1 MNGAKKYDVVVVGGG
16 FAGAAAAIAAA
27 REGKSV
33 RLIEK
38 YNCLGGAA
46 CYNMVGPFMKY
57 WAWLTEE
64 KTERKILSA
73 GIFSEII
80 DKLTAMNAF
89 KPEKNL
95 VFNEEYLKLI
105 LNRMAIEAG
114 VALLYQTAVVGAKKK
129 GNKIEAVTVSNVSGT
144 YDIYG
149 DYFIDATGDANLSYM
164 AGVPFRMG
172 RKSDGLCQ
180 PMTLCCRVGGVDT
193 EGYRAIR
200 SEINALYRQYQ
211 AEGKIKNPRGD
222 VLILQNIID
231 GVLHFNTTRVIK
243 MDPTNIEDV
252 TKAEIIARE
261 QVFEILDFLRE
272 NFEPFKHCTLLSTG
286 MQIGVRE
293 SRQIVGEYTLTKE
306 DLLACTKFED
316 GIAACCYSMD
326 IHSPDGSETT
336 LHGFKIGEYYTIPY
350 RALVPKDSENLL
362 VAGRCLSAEHEAQ
375 ASARVMAT
383 ACTLGEA
390 AGVAASV
397 ACEDK
402 TAVKDVDV
410 QKVRAILRERGAC
423 ID

>member
-1 MNGAKKYDVVVVGGG
+1 MKKRYDIVVVGGG
-16 FAGAAAAIAAA
+16 FAGTAAAIAAA

-46 CYNMVGPFMKY
+46 CYNMVNPFMKY
-57 WAWLTEE
+57 WVWLTAE
-64 KTERKILSA
+64 KNEQKILSA
-73 GIFSEII
+73 GIFSEILG
-80 DKLTAMNAF
+80 KLTQMNAF
-89 KPEKNL
+89 DPKKNL

-105 LNRMAIEAG
+105 LNRMATESG
-114 VALLYQTAVVGAKKK
+114 VELLYQTVVVGVKKN
-129 GNKIEAVTVSNVSGT
+129 GSRVEAVTVSNVSGT

-149 DYFIDATGDANLSYM
+149 EYFIDATGDANLSYLS
-164 AGVPFRMG
+164 GLPFRMG

-200 SEINALYRQYQ
+200 TEINELYRQHQ

-222 VLILQNIID
+222 VLILQNITD

-243 MDPTNIEDV
+243 MDPTDIEDV
-252 TKAEIIARE
+252 TRAEILARE
-261 QVFEILDFLRE
+261 QVFEILGFLRE
-272 NFEPFKHCTLLSTG
+272 NFEPFKNCTLLSTG

-306 DLLACTKFED
+306 DLLTCTKFED

-336 LHGFKIGEYYTIPY
+336 LHRFNIGEYYTIPY
-350 RALVPKDSENLL
+350 RALVPKGSENLL

-383 ACTLGEA
+383 VCTLGEA

-397 ACEDK
+397 ACSDK
-402 TAVKDVDV
+402 TTVKDVDV
-410 QKVRAILRERGAC
+410 KKVRRILRENGAC